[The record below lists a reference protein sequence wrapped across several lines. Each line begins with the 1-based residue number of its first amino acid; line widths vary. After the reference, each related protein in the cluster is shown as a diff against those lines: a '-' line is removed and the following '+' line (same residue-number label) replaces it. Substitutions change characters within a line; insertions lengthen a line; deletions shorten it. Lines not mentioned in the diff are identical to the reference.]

1 MRFEFRSVNA
11 ALKQTALSLFAKC
24 NRGATVTEEKAT
36 EEKFSYQALLR
47 ILILCLC
54 NKQLIFFRNMLLK
67 GPFGFFLNAESL
79 PERYQIRA
87 VYACAGGLTF

>member
-54 NKQLIFFRNMLLK
+54 NKQLIFFRNMFLKLK
-67 GPFGFFLNAESL
+67 GPLDFFQCRILTR
-79 PERYQIRA
+79 RY
-87 VYACAGGLTF
+87 